1 MSDKIEGLFTWRSA
15 FMDKNGPPS
24 TTRLVLLAISLHMTE
39 KGESS
44 FPSYA
49 LLASETGLT
58 KRSCM
63 SHVQK
68 ACELGWL
75 EVKKRTRDN
84 GSQSSN
90 LYQPCVPGGV
100 NEIHQGGEA
109 DDTPYSTSFSSSPKS
124 SNRESAHAREA
135 PEQPSLEEVKQYA
148 SMNAIPEQLAEK
160 FFYHYE
166 SEGWE
171 TRRGKVMRWQPRL
184 QKWKV
189 EQHKY
194 STNAKPTHKQK
205 TNVSNSRHSSSSS
218 DSGWE
223 GFIGA

>member
-15 FMDKNGPPS
+15 FMAKNGPPS

-49 LLASETGLT
+49 LLASETGLS

-90 LYQPCVPGGV
+90 LYQPCVPAGV

-124 SNRESAHAREA
+124 SNREPAPARED

-148 SMNAIPEQLAEK
+148 SMNAIPPDLAEK
-160 FFYHYE
+160 FFYHYSAE
-166 SEGWE
+166 EWTVNG
-171 TRRGKVMRWQPRL
+171 RPLVRWK
-184 QKWKV
+184 QKLHQWKV
-189 EQHKY
+189 GEHKFTTNG
-194 STNAKPTHKQK
+194 STPAARGTMKQL
-205 TNVSNSRHSSSSS
+205 
-218 DSGWE
+218 
-223 GFIGA
+223 